1 MVPLRNSLQCLSPSG
16 TERYGKADMKIDNAL
31 KDLKKPCISFEFF
44 PPSDDSELP
53 AFYDVA
59 EKLAGASPL
68 FASVTYGAGGSKQ
81 GRTLSVAKALAGM
94 GLTVMSHLTCV
105 GASPLRLMNY
115 MYDLRE
121 AGVNNILA
129 LRGDPPMDKPF
140 SWDGPFR
147 HASDLVSYIH
157 RQQPDFS
164 IGVAG
169 YPCPHPESVSYE
181 EDRSYLL
188 RKIQAGGDFVVTQLF
203 FDARSYFELVGWLRD
218 HGCDCPVIPGILPIQ
233 SFKSL
238 RRVLSMCGASIP
250 ARMFLELEDADRRGG
265 NDEVRRVGID
275 YAVQQITRLLVG
287 GAPGIHL
294 YSLNKADLCLQIARE
309 AGLV

>member
-1 MVPLRNSLQCLSPSG
+1 
-16 TERYGKADMKIDNAL
+16 MKIGNAL

-129 LRGDPPMDKPF
+129 LRGDPPKDKPF

-169 YPCPHPESVSYE
+169 YPCPHPEPFPMRRIALTFCVRFRQE
-181 EDRSYLL
+181 
-188 RKIQAGGDFVVTQLF
+188 
-203 FDARSYFELVGWLRD
+203 
-218 HGCDCPVIPGILPIQ
+218 GILW
-233 SFKSL
+233 
-238 RRVLSMCGASIP
+238 
-250 ARMFLELEDADRRGG
+250 
-265 NDEVRRVGID
+265 
-275 YAVQQITRLLVG
+275 
-287 GAPGIHL
+287 
-294 YSLNKADLCLQIARE
+294 
-309 AGLV
+309 

>member
-1 MVPLRNSLQCLSPSG
+1 
-16 TERYGKADMKIDNAL
+16 MKIGNAL

-129 LRGDPPMDKPF
+129 LGRSAEGQAVFVGRSFPPR
-140 SWDGPFR
+140 FR
-147 HASDLVSYIH
+147 SCV
-157 RQQPDFS
+157 
-164 IGVAG
+164 
-169 YPCPHPESVSYE
+169 
-181 EDRSYLL
+181 
-188 RKIQAGGDFVVTQLF
+188 
-203 FDARSYFELVGWLRD
+203 
-218 HGCDCPVIPGILPIQ
+218 
-233 SFKSL
+233 
-238 RRVLSMCGASIP
+238 
-250 ARMFLELEDADRRGG
+250 
-265 NDEVRRVGID
+265 
-275 YAVQQITRLLVG
+275 
-287 GAPGIHL
+287 L
-294 YSLNKADLCLQIARE
+294 YSQAA
-309 AGLV
+309 A